1 MEEEE
6 AFTSS
11 ATPLKKIRRMCHYN
25 KDWENK
31 YSWITKANVDT
42 RAYCKICRN
51 EFAVAED
58 LKGEFFHAAKKRQD
72 LKVCFEFYE
81 SKFKEVLR
89 HVPTRWLSLF
99 KALDRVLSSWGP
111 LKKYFL
117 ELGVNN
123 CSPAIWAII
132 KDQKDNPTTETNP
145 TYTELYLYF
154 THNFMASFQEV
165 LLLLENNDTLA
176 FSLHNIM
183 TQFRDTI
190 VKKNYDEH
198 FGMKVRM
205 SMNKKYLSDEETQEF
220 KKLALIAYQRAV
232 AYLEKWFQFE
242 NSVFRSFSCLDL
254 ERGLPTLDQL
264 IELWTLTR
272 SNDTP
277 PEALYSELAIF
288 SSVYQSLEG
297 KSVDMWCSFFSKE
310 SAPNLLKLVQ
320 HVCSIPVS
328 NAFVERIFNV
338 MGNIW
343 TNERN
348 RLGLET
354 VKSELCVFLT

>member
-1 MEEEE
+1 MMEML
-6 AFTSS
+6 
-11 ATPLKKIRRMCHYN
+11 PVDVDNIVLKTF
-25 KDWENK
+25 
-31 YSWITKANVDT
+31 S
-42 RAYCKICRN
+42 
-51 EFAVAED
+51 EFP
-58 LKGEFFHAAKKRQD
+58 HAAKKRQD
-72 LKVCFEFYE
+72 LKECFEFYE

-176 FSLHNIM
+176 FSLHSIM

-190 VKKNYDEH
+190 VKKIYDEH

-205 SMNKKYLSDEETQEF
+205 AMNKKYLSDEETQEF
-220 KKLALIAYQRAV
+220 KKTRPDCL
-232 AYLEKWFQFE
+232 
-242 NSVFRSFSCLDL
+242 STSCCLFGKVVPVRKL
-254 ERGLPTLDQL
+254 GVQKLQL
-264 IELWTLTR
+264 
-272 SNDTP
+272 
-277 PEALYSELAIF
+277 
-288 SSVYQSLEG
+288 
-297 KSVDMWCSFFSKE
+297 
-310 SAPNLLKLVQ
+310 
-320 HVCSIPVS
+320 
-328 NAFVERIFNV
+328 
-338 MGNIW
+338 
-343 TNERN
+343 
-348 RLGLET
+348 LGP
-354 VKSELCVFLT
+354 